1 MRHNV
6 CLIDNTIPANQH
18 PEFIQETKLLDES
31 ILKFL
36 ILNSEWDEPPV
47 KDVVETLLAD
57 AQNWKVSAFKDPSF
71 YLSHCE
77 EEIYNP
83 EIILYDWDYGQGPG
97 SDKSE
102 TDLLS
107 ILNTTY
113 AVVHIFTNADSQQEV
128 TNVINRETFEP
139 FRDRLMLFRKDDENS
154 VEALL
159 ASATERYNSNFS
171 YRFGREIKLNANKAL
186 ENIFI
191 EISKLSIDQFV
202 AYFGSAANNN
212 RSKIST
218 NSLVSIIS
226 EKFKHELVK
235 QQFLETEEVVNV
247 RPDINN
253 EALIRKIWSYRL
265 YYKPNDNIVRRG
277 DIIKKHD
284 NQRLFLVL
292 SSDCHMNQFWNKN
305 FGHVSLLPL
314 YKLNPNDPS
323 IMAKFDA
330 CNANKIRDFKLTSL
344 TNPAQIDGITILP
357 GIKDEGTGEYCDY
370 LLVPKEI
377 FTEKIELPQLPNI
390 NSEKQKL
397 RLLYDYW
404 TDIDH
409 SHTVS
414 ISEPFKSPLMQF
426 IMENITGY
434 GCPDFPQ
441 YLQTIIKTGF
451 VSANG
456 KAN

>member
-1 MRHNV
+1 MRHNI
-6 CLIDNTIPANQH
+6 CLIDNTIPANLF
-18 PEFIQETKLLDES
+18 PEFITETKILDES
-31 ILKFL
+31 ILKYL
-36 ILNSEWDEPPV
+36 VLNSEWDEPPV
-47 KDVVETLLAD
+47 KDVVETLLND
-57 AQNWKVSAFKDPSF
+57 VDNWKVSAFKDPSF

-77 EEIYNP
+77 EEIFNP

-102 TDLLS
+102 SDLLT
-107 ILNTTY
+107 ILESTY
-113 AVVHIFTNADSQQEV
+113 AIVHIFTNADSQEGV
-128 TNVINRETFEP
+128 TNVIQKDEFEP
-139 FRDRLMLFRKDDENS
+139 YRERLRLFKKDEDNS

-159 ASATERYNSNFS
+159 ASAKERYDSNFS
-171 YRFGREIKLNANKAL
+171 YRFGKEVKLNANKAL

-191 EISKLSIDQFV
+191 EISKLSINQFV
-202 AYFGSAANNN
+202 AYFGSSMQNN

-218 NSLVSIIS
+218 NSLVSIIT
-226 EKFKHELVK
+226 EKFKHELIK
-235 QQFLETEEVVNV
+235 QDFLNDQEVVNTQLD
-247 RPDINN
+247 PAND
-253 EALIRKIWSYRL
+253 ALIRKIWSYRL

-277 DIIKKHD
+277 DIIKKQD
-284 NQRLFLVL
+284 NNLLFLVL

-314 YKLNPNDPS
+314 YRLDTNDAG

-330 CNANKIRDFKLTSL
+330 CNVSKIRDFKLTSL
-344 TNPAQIDGITILP
+344 TNPVGIDGITVLP
-357 GIKDEGTGEYCDY
+357 GIKDFAGETFHDY

-377 FTEKIELPQLPNI
+377 FTEKIELPVIPNI
-390 NSEKQKL
+390 NNEKQKL

-404 TDIDH
+404 TDIEH
-409 SHTVS
+409 EHTMS

-434 GCPDFPQ
+434 GCPDFPP
-441 YLQTIIKTGF
+441 YLQNLIKNGF
-451 VSANG
+451 ISANG